1 MPDPVL
7 MRATPAAATASPP
20 SAAREAATPMV
31 TIDLSVVIVAV
42 EGDAPLVQVIRHP
55 AGRDGHGPDSLPAG
69 PFEPARH
76 RTLELGLR
84 AFAAEQARVPLGY
97 VEQLYTFGDKD
108 RHSVETD
115 EAARVVSIGYL
126 ALTRLGEE
134 TADVPPDSAWAPWY
148 HYFPWED
155 HRSGPNA
162 LDAPIADHLARW
174 VSARPQSSSH
184 RALRV
189 QRCFGGC
196 GEALDEELVLERY
209 ELLYEA
215 GLVGEA
221 LRDRAA
227 RGEAVDPTFKPFGRT
242 MAYDHRRILATAI
255 GRLRGK
261 LKYRPVVFE
270 LMPPAFTLT
279 ELQRCVEAV
288 AGIKAHKQNFRRLI
302 ETGGLVEPTGT
313 VRADTG
319 GRPAKAYRFR
329 REVVAERPAPGVS
342 VRRGRR

>member
-1 MPDPVL
+1 MTETSHLRIVPRSVEHTLP
-7 MRATPAAATASPP
+7 
-20 SAAREAATPMV
+20 V

-42 EGDAPLVQVIRHP
+42 DGDQPLVQVIDP
-55 AGRDGHGPDSLPAG
+55 PNGAAGPDGLPAG
-69 PFEPARH
+69 AFDPAKH

-84 AFAAEQARVPLGY
+84 EFAGEQARVPLGY

-108 RHSVETD
+108 RHSLD
-115 EAARVVSIGYL
+115 ADDAARVVSIGYL

-134 TADVPPDSAWAPWY
+134 TAAVPPHTGWRPWY
-148 HYFPWED
+148 LYFPWED
-155 HRSGPNA
+155 HRGGTNSLDGPIQSA
-162 LDAPIADHLARW
+162 LGAWAQGN
-174 VSARPQSSSH
+174 SQKQ
-184 RALRV
+184 LRV
-189 QRCFGGC
+189 KRCFGAMGA
-196 GEALDEELVLERY
+196 GINEELVLERY

-227 RGEAVDPTFKPFGRT
+227 LGLSVDPTLEPFGRT
-242 MAYDHRRILATAI
+242 MAFDHRRILATAI

-288 AGIKAHKQNFRRLI
+288 SGILAHKQNFRRLL
-302 ETGGLVEPTGT
+302 ESGGLVEPTGT

-319 GRPAKAYRFR
+319 GRPAKAFRFR
-329 REVVAERPAPGVS
+329 RDVLAERPAPGVNL
-342 VRRGRR
+342 RPGRR

>member
-1 MPDPVL
+1 MTDLMPMRKIAQPIGLRDPRL
-7 MRATPAAATASPP
+7 A
-20 SAAREAATPMV
+20 EAAPLV

-42 EGDAPLVQVIRHP
+42 ESDQPLVQVVEHKGILMG
-55 AGRDGHGPDSLPAG
+55 ADGLPAG
-69 PFEPARH
+69 AFDPTRH

-84 AFAAEQARVPLGY
+84 AFASEQARVPLGY

-115 EAARVVSIGYL
+115 DATRVVSIGYL

-134 TADVPPDSAWAPWY
+134 NADVPPQTAWRSWY
-148 HYFPWED
+148 QYFPWED
-155 HRSGPNA
+155 HRAGANTLDGPIQNA
-162 LDAPIADHLARW
+162 LGEWAAG
-174 VSARPQSSSH
+174 SPQ
-184 RALRV
+184 RV
-189 QRCFGGC
+189 MRVRRCFGEPGQPF
-196 GEALDEELVLERY
+196 DEELVLERY

-221 LRDRAA
+221 LRDRTAQG
-227 RGEAVDPTFKPFGRT
+227 RPVDPSAEPFGRT
-242 MAYDHRRILATAI
+242 MAFDHRRILATAI

-288 AGIKAHKQNFRRLI
+288 SGILAHKQNFRRLL
-302 ETGGLVEPTGT
+302 ESGGLVEPTGT

-319 GRPAKAYRFR
+319 GRPAKAFRFR
-329 REVVAERPAPGVS
+329 RGVVAERPAPGVNL
-342 VRRGRR
+342 RPGRR